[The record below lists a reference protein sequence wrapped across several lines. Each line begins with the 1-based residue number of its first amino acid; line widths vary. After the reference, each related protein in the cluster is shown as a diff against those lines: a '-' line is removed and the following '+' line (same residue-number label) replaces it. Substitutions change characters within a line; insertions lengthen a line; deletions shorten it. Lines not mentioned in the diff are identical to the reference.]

1 MIIYLLS
8 ASQGLYEIR
17 EVKLQENKECKYFQ
31 NTEVRA
37 ATSLLLFDW
46 LVSERKTHWEESRTF
61 EFKKDAGLLINKF

>member
-8 ASQGLYEIR
+8 AGQGLYEIGR
-17 EVKLQENKECKYFQ
+17 SNCRKIKNANTFK

-46 LVSERKTHWEESRTF
+46 LVSECKTHWEESRTF